1 MRKPFIYTTAAALSL
16 SLLLAACSGNKE
28 PASPEPKAEQPKP
41 ENVKPAAIKI
51 AQRHLTEDEFKR
63 FIVEPVKKKYPHI
76 TAQWIDSS
84 KVSMA
89 NMIASKEI
97 PDISVDYP
105 LALTQLLDMK
115 VEWNMDDVIK
125 SSKFDL
131 NRIRPEF
138 LESIKTASGL
148 NNLIGLPI
156 YNNSFALFYNKD
168 LFDKMGVPYPKDGM
182 TWEDARTIA
191 AKMTRTEGGVQYWG
205 LYPGELFRGAYQL
218 GLPFID
224 FAGKKGALQTDGW
237 KQLFELWSGLYKIP
251 GATNLLPSDPST
263 QATQSFLK
271 GEVGM
276 LAGHSATLQSLKTVK
291 NFNWDVVT
299 YPVNPKAPGTG
310 QRVDSLVF
318 SITNASPNKEAAFQ
332 VIETLLSDEVQTD
345 LSRYARVSVLKND
358 KVQQAF
364 GQDSAEYQSKNV
376 IAMTKPKLAVIQ
388 PFKYK
393 FPAETNPAVLV
404 SKAFQE
410 VVTTG
415 KDINT
420 ALREADEKLTKAIQE
435 LDR

>member
-1 MRKPFIYTTAAALSL
+1 MRQSAIYTTAAALSL
-16 SLLLAACSGNKE
+16 SFLLGACGGNKE
-28 PASPEPKAEQPKP
+28 SAQEAKTEPAKNESPKP
-41 ENVKPAAIKI
+41 VTVKI

-76 TAQWIDSS
+76 TAQWVDSS
-84 KVSMA
+84 KVSLA
-89 NMIASKEI
+89 NMITTKEI

-115 VEWNMDDVIK
+115 VELNMDDVIK
-125 SSKFDL
+125 SAKFDL

-148 NNLIGLPI
+148 NYLIGLPI

-168 LFDKMGVPYPKDGM
+168 LFDKMGVPYPRDGM
-182 TWEDARTIA
+182 TWDDARTIA

-205 LYPGELFRGAYQL
+205 LYPGELYRGAYQA

-224 FAGKKGALQTDGW
+224 FAGKKGALQTEGW

-251 GATNLLPSDPST
+251 GATNLLPSDPPT

-332 VIETLLSDEVQTD
+332 VIETLLSNEVQND
-345 LSRYARVSVLKND
+345 LSRYARVSVLKDD

-376 IAMTKPKLAVIQ
+376 VAMTKPKLAVIQ

-393 FPAETNPAVLV
+393 FPTETNPAVLV

>member
-1 MRKPFIYTTAAALSL
+1 MRKPFIYTTTAALSL
-16 SLLLAACSGNKE
+16 SLLLGACSGNKE
-28 PASPEPKAEQPKP
+28 AAPPVAKTETPKNESPKP
-41 ENVKPAAIKI
+41 ATIKI

-63 FIVEPVKKKYPHI
+63 FILEPVQKKYPHI
-76 TAQWIDSS
+76 TPQWVDSS
-84 KVSMA
+84 KVSLA
-89 NMIASKEI
+89 NMVASKDI

-115 VEWNMDDVIK
+115 VELNMDDVIK
-125 SSKFDL
+125 SAKFDL

-138 LESIKTASGL
+138 LESIKTAAGVGY
-148 NNLIGLPI
+148 LIGLPV

-182 TWEDARTIA
+182 TWDDARTIA
-191 AKMTRTEGGVQYWG
+191 AKMTRTEGGAQIWG
-205 LYPGELFRGAYQL
+205 LYPGEAFRGAYQL

-237 KQLFELWSGLYKIP
+237 KMMFELWASLYQIP

-332 VIETLLSDEVQTD
+332 VIETLLSNEVQTD
-345 LSRYARVSVLKND
+345 LSRYARVSVLLDD
-358 KVQQAF
+358 KVHQAF
-364 GQDSAEYQSKNV
+364 GKDSAEYQSKNV

-388 PFKYK
+388 PFKYP
-393 FPAETNPAVLV
+393 FPAESNPAVLV

-420 ALREADEKLTKAIQE
+420 ALREADEKLTKAIQA
-435 LDR
+435 LDK